1 MTIKAVDINDLT
13 IHKGHSDWVL
23 RQAKELKSLL
33 NYNSEDMIKKNKARA
48 LADIATM
55 QNSLAELK
63 LYIEEL

>member
-1 MTIKAVDINDLT
+1 MTVKAVDINGLT
-13 IHKGHSDWVL
+13 ICKGHSDWVL
-23 RQAKELKSLL
+23 RKAKELKSLL
-33 NYNSEDMIKKNKARA
+33 NYNSEDMIKRNKARA